1 VRARVLLAAGALA
14 VSGAYAAGVVPC
26 TVVVLQPTCQL
37 MVTGGPVLDTSE
49 LIRVERV
56 GADAQGGSDGA
67 STTSGTILATTIE
80 VSEPQGWLAWL
91 DAHREPRT
99 AMIARSL
106 LVPRGEG
113 LDAVAAEGRR
123 SMEESQRRAAGLALH
138 AIGLIAPPGL
148 DPAEWPVTVAFATE
162 GVGGPSAG
170 LMIALAVASRAAPTD
185 LAAGLTLAGT
195 GALSPSGAV
204 LGVGGVDH
212 KLRSVARPGAVA
224 LDAFLL
230 PAADLALAR
239 RTVLEVDVLLV
250 PVSDLAAALAA
261 LDELRA
267 GRTPQGA
274 VLLSAGGGVSR

>member
-1 VRARVLLAAGALA
+1 MRARVLLAAGALA
-14 VSGAYAAGVVPC
+14 ASGAYAAGVVPC
-26 TVVVLQPTCQL
+26 TVVALQPTCQL
-37 MVTGGPVLDTSE
+37 TVTGGPVLDTAE
-49 LIRVERV
+49 LIRVGV
-56 GADAQGGSDGA
+56 GGDAQGRSDGA
-67 STTSGTILATTIE
+67 PTSGTILATTIE

-91 DAHREPRT
+91 DAHREPGT
-99 AMIARSL
+99 ALIARSL

-123 SMEESQRRAAGLALH
+123 SMAQSQRRAAGLALH
-138 AIGLIAPPGL
+138 AIGLIAPPDL
-148 DPAEWPVTVAFATE
+148 DPAEWPVTVTFATE

-212 KLRSVARPGAVA
+212 KLRSVARPGAVT

-250 PVSDLAAALAA
+250 PVTDLAAALAA

-267 GRTPQGA
+267 GRVPQGA
-274 VLLSAGGGVSR
+274 VLLSAGSGASR

>member
-1 VRARVLLAAGALA
+1 MRARVLLAAGALA
-14 VSGAYAAGVVPC
+14 ASGAYAAGVVPC
-26 TVVVLQPTCQL
+26 TVVALQPTCQL
-37 MVTGGPVLDTSE
+37 TVTGGPVLDTAE
-49 LIRVERV
+49 LIRVGV
-56 GADAQGGSDGA
+56 GAPGGLDAA

-91 DAHREPRT
+91 DAHREPGT
-99 AMIARSL
+99 ALIARSL
-106 LVPRGEG
+106 LVPEGEG
-113 LDAVAAEGRR
+113 LDVVAAQGRR
-123 SMEESQRRAAGLALH
+123 AMEESQRRAAGLALH
-138 AIGLIAPPGL
+138 AIGLIA
-148 DPAEWPVTVAFATE
+148 DPDVDAATWPVTVAFDTE

-212 KLRSVARPGAVA
+212 KLRSVVRSGAVA

-261 LDELRA
+261 LDDLRA
-267 GRTPQGA
+267 GRSPAGA
-274 VLLSAGGGVSR
+274 VLLSAGDGASR